1 MKPRAIIIL
10 TALLACGLYGC
21 TRQTLQKNAGLARLT
36 PEEFPILPWSEP
48 WRTWGPEDSVQTFD
62 EIYECGFN
70 LADFVTP
77 EGLDAAKAAGLKA
90 VVFDENTHVLD
101 GMEKLTTAEVGQRAA
116 AAVTSYGGHPALY
129 AYYLRD
135 EPGADLYPVV
145 GRFVRA
151 FREADPKHLS
161 YINLFPN
168 YADAEQM
175 DRPTYQQYVDSFVS
189 EVRPSY
195 ISYDHYAINPDNTVA
210 DRYWD
215 NLEAI
220 RTAAQKNNIPFWN
233 IVSAVQ
239 RPDWATPSLA
249 TLRFQLYSSLAYG
262 ARGIGWY
269 QYFNWPEGLGV
280 DFSLAPI
287 DVDGNRTQTWYHV
300 RDVNMEM
307 HRIGPVYITLKN
319 VNAFH
324 LNPPKWC
331 SGIETS
337 RFVQSLGGGDFLVGE
352 FEDAKGRPFII
363 IVNKDLTQP
372 ARFELT
378 LKKTGKVK
386 FVDAKTGKLRPLKPS
401 QTQLSPGQGIL
412 LKAP

>member
-1 MKPRAIIIL
+1 M
-10 TALLACGLYGC
+10 
-21 TRQTLQKNAGLARLT
+21 
-36 PEEFPILPWSEP
+36 
-48 WRTWGPEDSVQTFD
+48 
-62 EIYECGFN
+62 
-70 LADFVTP
+70 
-77 EGLDAAKAAGLKA
+77 
-90 VVFDENTHVLD
+90 
-101 GMEKLTTAEVGQRAA
+101 
-116 AAVTSYGGHPALY
+116 
-129 AYYLRD
+129 
-135 EPGADLYPVV
+135 

-195 ISYDHYAINPDNTVA
+195 ISYDHYAINPDNTVNGI
-210 DRYWD
+210 YWT
-215 NLEAI
+215 NLETI
-220 RTAAQKNNIPFWN
+220 RTAARDSGIGFWN
-233 IVSAVQ
+233 IVSAVK

-352 FEDAKGRPFII
+352 FEDAKGRPFIM

-386 FVDAKTGKLRPLKPS
+386 FVDAQTGKLRPLKPG
-401 QTQLSPGQGIL
+401 QTELSPGQGIL